1 VSDIPPEVHVA
12 YQKAFWDRMKSFG
25 YGYSDPVWHSLNA
38 ALEAAAPLLA
48 AEVARKILAHADDR
62 WPSGCIGSQP
72 ARRHFR
78 TAAQIAGLAFYT
90 EEDIKRIAAEAI
102 AAGNVAWCG
111 VPEAGENESAQAAP
125 TGEDWEHG
133 TGQS

>member
-1 VSDIPPEVHVA
+1 MADIPASALAAAADAIMAAGNMNDDEPERFEA
-12 YQKAFWDRMKSFG
+12 RNLAR
-25 YGYSDPVWHSLNA
+25 A

-48 AEVARKILAHADDR
+48 DKIARKILAHADDR

-90 EEDIKRIAAEAI
+90 DEDVKRLASEAI

-111 VPEAGENESAQAAP
+111 VPEDGENESAQAAP
-125 TGEDWEHG
+125 TGV
-133 TGQS
+133 TPPQ

>member
-1 VSDIPPEVHVA
+1 MPDIPAPVLAAAAEAIMTAANMNDDEPERFEA
-12 YQKAFWDRMKSFG
+12 RTLAR
-25 YGYSDPVWHSLNA
+25 A

-48 AEVARKILAHADDR
+48 EAVARKITAHRDDR

-90 EEDIKRIAAEAI
+90 DEDMKRLAAEAI

-111 VPEAGENESAQAAP
+111 VPEVPDERS
-125 TGEDWEHG
+125 
-133 TGQS
+133 

>member
-1 VSDIPPEVHVA
+1 MPDIPQPA
-12 YQKAFWDRMKSFG
+12 IT
-25 YGYSDPVWHSLNA
+25 A
-38 ALEAAAPLLA
+38 AVRALRAHPWPDGETTEAQIATAVLEAAAPLLA
-48 AEVARKILAHADDR
+48 DQIARKILAHADDR

-90 EEDIKRIAAEAI
+90 DEDMKRLAAEAI

-111 VPEAGENESAQAAP
+111 VPEAAENVSAQAAP
-125 TGEDWEHG
+125 TGEDGERG
-133 TGQS
+133 